1 VEDKIKFS
9 DPGQPHHR
17 LWYDPCVPSLW
28 QKQRSSLWGPVA
40 VSVLA
45 HVVFAPLLPAF
56 IAPEEG
62 IAAQPKKLLVKLLNP
77 RTSPPVSDA
86 NGQLV
91 DVVDSRNFENKPPA
105 GTDFL
110 SDRNRQV
117 HRQMQARLTG
127 PADPRTAPSDPK
139 QNPRGEGRLNLALP
153 ESVLEEFS
161 QPKRHQTASL
171 GPSNYLPE
179 IEFGDE
185 TLLNTREFT
194 YASYFI
200 RMKRQIEANWS
211 PRSWVTEDSARKT
224 QWTTVV
230 RMTLRRDGYLEKLT
244 LVQSSGNPALD
255 REAMEAI
262 RKGAPF
268 LNPPEALVSADGR
281 ITKVPDMHFIV
292 TNRMFL

>member
-1 VEDKIKFS
+1 MADEIKFS
-9 DPGQPHHR
+9 HPGQPRHL
-17 LWYDPCVPSLW
+17 LWYDPGVPSLW
-28 QKQRSSLWGPVA
+28 SKQRSSLWGPVA

-45 HVVFAPLLPAF
+45 HVAFAPLLPAF
-56 IAPEEG
+56 IGPEDG
-62 IAAQPKKLLVKLLNP
+62 IAAQPKKMLVKMLNP
-77 RTSPPVSDA
+77 RTPAPDSNA

-91 DVVDSRNFENKPPA
+91 DVVDFRNLENKPPD

-117 HRQMQARLTG
+117 NRQMQARITA
-127 PADPRTAPSDPK
+127 PADPRSAPSDSK
-139 QNPRGEGRLNLALP
+139 RIPRGDGRLNLALP

-161 QPKRHQTASL
+161 QPKQHQTASL

-194 YASYFI
+194 YASYFV

-211 PRSWVTEDSARKT
+211 PRPWITEDSARKS

-230 RMTLRRDGYLEKLT
+230 RMVLRRDGYLEKLT

-262 RKGAPF
+262 RQGAPF
-268 LNPPEALVSADGR
+268 LNPPEDLVSDDGR